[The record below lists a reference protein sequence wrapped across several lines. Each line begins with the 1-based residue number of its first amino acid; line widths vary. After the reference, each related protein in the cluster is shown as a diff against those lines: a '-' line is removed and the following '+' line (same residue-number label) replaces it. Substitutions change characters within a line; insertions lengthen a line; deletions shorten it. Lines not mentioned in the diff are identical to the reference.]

1 MKTNQ
6 NKRGRKPK
14 VYSQELIKE
23 LIYRFTQERKITG
36 LIKYMDVYRF
46 SLELYRKGDIEIKFS
61 EDFWRKEGRQGR
73 IAIDSAN
80 QVYEYTSNINHK
92 ENEKIIDTEQVVEK
106 FYTGNSK
113 NKEILKRALKV
124 NESKL
129 KVCLETNRKLEIKIK
144 DKEYK
149 MQELK
154 RKITT
159 LNNKLETFE
168 NIMFMWLDASVD
180 PDVDLINLITT
191 GKSRNGIVDYMF
203 QTIFSENPHEG
214 YEKFSSFRKGKN
226 KDQKA
231 QGVGEKVAVLPLNYK
246 NSLLEDFNL

>member
-14 VYSQELIKE
+14 VYSQELIKD

-36 LIKYMDVYRF
+36 LIKYMDIYRF
-46 SLELYRKGDIEIKFS
+46 SLELYKRGDIEIKFS

-73 IAIDSAN
+73 VAIDSTN
-80 QVYEYTSNINHK
+80 QVYEYTLNINHK
-92 ENEKIIDTEQVVEK
+92 EDEKIIDTEQVVEK
-106 FYTGNSK
+106 LYTGNSK
-113 NKEILKRALKV
+113 NKEVLKRILKV

-129 KVCLETNRKLEIKIK
+129 KMCLERNRKLEMRIKS
-144 DKEYK
+144 KEYEV
-149 MQELK
+149 QELK
-154 RKITT
+154 KNITT
-159 LNNKLETFE
+159 LNNKLEIFE

-191 GKSRNGIVDYMF
+191 GKSRNAIVDYMF
-203 QTIFSENPHEG
+203 QTIFSGNPHEG
-214 YEKFSSFRKGKN
+214 YEKFNSFRKGK
-226 KDQKA
+226 KKGQETQK
-231 QGVGEKVAVLPLNYK
+231 VGKKVAVLPSNYK

>member
-14 VYSQELIKE
+14 VYSQELIKD

-36 LIKYMDVYRF
+36 LIKYMDIYRF
-46 SLELYRKGDIEIKFS
+46 SLELYKKGDIEIKFS

-80 QVYEYTSNINHK
+80 QIYEYTLNINHK
-92 ENEKIIDTEQVVEK
+92 GNEKIIDTEQVVEK

-113 NKEILKRALKV
+113 NKEVLKRTLKV

-129 KVCLETNRKLEIKIK
+129 KLCLETNRKLEVRIK
-144 DKEYK
+144 DKEYEV
-149 MQELK
+149 QELK

-191 GKSRNGIVDYMF
+191 GKSRNVIVDYMF

-214 YEKFSSFRKGKN
+214 YEKFNSFRKGKN
-226 KDQKA
+226 EGQKT
-231 QGVGEKVAVLPLNYK
+231 QKVGEKVAVLPSNYK